1 MTDVYTH
8 TEHNIDIKISNDNT
22 KGEKRAT
29 IHVRTDGVAEDAI
42 KLAIKLFKES
52 IEWIVQNVTTKSTYY
67 LGRATV

>member
-1 MTDVYTH
+1 MTDSYTH
-8 TEHNIDIKISNDNT
+8 TDHNIDIKISNDNT

-52 IEWIVQNVTTKSTYY
+52 TE
-67 LGRATV
+67 